1 MSSNKEQ
8 LLTILKGLRSY
19 ISKEY
24 SLNADGSKGGDST
37 MSVDK
42 DLPADWV
49 DKLDPMS
56 GGPGGER
63 GNAERKSTSTARQG
77 TNPYLHKQE
86 MNMGH
91 DENLEDNLEGLD
103 VNANANV
110 NANEGEDEGELEF
123 DEEGNPIDPNEND
136 EVMDEVEGEG
146 WYEKSADG
154 AILLLLKDVKGL
166 LESRHME
173 KEAMADIRGELDEI
187 KKSMPTTIEAGIKS
201 GMKGFGFTPTAG
213 DMKRIT
219 PKSKRQNRVSGHQ
232 IQKSADAPSAPIGV
246 EGDSLAQ
253 LGDIGGGSLE
263 TGELQQNQFVD
274 AIETILK
281 TNDMDDLRGTFK
293 KVNAMRSQQGDVA
306 PSTLYYHKMGDN

>member
-24 SLNADGSKGGDST
+24 SLNADGSRGGDST
-37 MSVDK
+37 MSVEK

-49 DKLDPMS
+49 NKLDPMS

-63 GNAERKSTSTARQG
+63 GSAERKSTSTARQG

-91 DENLEDNLEGLD
+91 DEGVDDNLEGLI
-103 VNANANV
+103 
-110 NANEGEDEGELEF
+110 NANENEEDDVEY

-136 EVMDEVEGEG
+136 ELMDETAGEG

-154 AILLLLKDVKGL
+154 AILMLLKDVKGL

-173 KEAMADIRGELDEI
+173 KSAMSDIREELDEI

-213 DMKRIT
+213 DMKRIK

-232 IQKSADAPSAPIGV
+232 IQKSADAPAAPIGV

-293 KVNAMRSQQGDVA
+293 KVNAMRNQQGDVA
-306 PSTLYYHKMGDN
+306 PSTLYYHKMGGS